1 MTQVGPTLPNYKC
14 TIVVGGDDSHSA
26 DRTVLS
32 FRQLLIE
39 SLPADIP
46 KASSDDVA
54 LLPYSSGTTGLP
66 KGVKLSH
73 RNLVFNLQQVLHPD
87 IVVHVPTTGELPQS
101 TRIHPRLRKAWIRGS
116 THSMLHTNTKQPF
129 FFA

>member
-1 MTQVGPTLPNYKC
+1 MTQVGPTLPDYKC
-14 TIVVGGDDSHSA
+14 TIVAGDDSHSA

-46 KASSDDVA
+46 RASPDDVA

-87 IVVHVPTTGELPQS
+87 IVVHVPTTGELPQALDY
-101 TRIHPRLRKAWIRGS
+101 TLG
-116 THSMLHTNTKQPF
+116 
-129 FFA
+129 